1 MILNKTVPSKE
12 DPFFL
17 FPFKTLF
24 DGDHFLLIY
33 IYIYIY
39 IILLKQVFNPDWDHK
54 YFISRKKDKMYIFLV
69 RGKFVVEAYRKK
81 YL

>member
-1 MILNKTVPSKE
+1 MGII
-12 DPFFL
+12 
-17 FPFKTLF
+17 
-24 DGDHFLLIY
+24 FLLY

-54 YFISRKKDKMYIFLV
+54 YFKIKKDKMYIFLV

>member
-17 FPFKTLF
+17 FPFKTLC
-24 DGDHFLLIY
+24 DGDHFLL

-54 YFISRKKDKMYIFLV
+54 YFISRKKDTMYIFLV

-81 YL
+81 NL

>member
-12 DPFFL
+12 DPFFFSFHL
-17 FPFKTLF
+17 KLCSMGIIF
-24 DGDHFLLIY
+24 FLY
-33 IYIYIY
+33 IC
-39 IILLKQVFNPDWDHK
+39 IILLKQLFNPDWDHK

>member
-24 DGDHFLLIY
+24 DGDHFLL

-69 RGKFVVEAYRKK
+69 RGKFVAEAYRKK

>member
-24 DGDHFLLIY
+24 DGDHFLIIY

-39 IILLKQVFNPDWDHK
+39 IYILYCLNRYLIQIGIIN
-54 YFISRKKDKMYIFLV
+54 ISSQEKKIKCIF
-69 RGKFVVEAYRKK
+69 F
-81 YL
+81 

>member
-1 MILNKTVPSKE
+1 MILDKTVPSKE

-33 IYIYIY
+33 IYI
-39 IILLKQVFNPDWDHK
+39 ILLKQVFNPDWDHK
-54 YFISRKKDKMYIFLV
+54 YFISRKKDKMCIFLV

>member
-24 DGDHFLLIY
+24 DGDQFLL

-39 IILLKQVFNPDWDHK
+39 IILLKQVFNPDWDHR

-69 RGKFVVEAYRKK
+69 CGKFVVEAYRKK
-81 YL
+81 NL

>member
-1 MILNKTVPSKE
+1 MGII
-12 DPFFL
+12 
-17 FPFKTLF
+17 
-24 DGDHFLLIY
+24 FLL
-33 IYIYIY
+33 YIYIY